1 MSTKYKVGD
10 CVRFK
15 PVYAEF
21 FRLAHSIPHGT
32 HGVIGNAESLQTTP
46 LCSISHYQIIF
57 PTGNKVLVAGDD
69 LIEKIPAAQQEPSQG
84 VLSSEAT
91 S

>member
-32 HGVIGNAESLQTTP
+32 HGMITNAESLPTTP
-46 LCSISHYQIIF
+46 LFSMSHYQILF
-57 PTGNKVLVAGDD
+57 STGNKVLVAGDD
-69 LIEKIPAAQQEPSQG
+69 LLEKIPTTQ
-84 VLSSEAT
+84 
-91 S
+91 